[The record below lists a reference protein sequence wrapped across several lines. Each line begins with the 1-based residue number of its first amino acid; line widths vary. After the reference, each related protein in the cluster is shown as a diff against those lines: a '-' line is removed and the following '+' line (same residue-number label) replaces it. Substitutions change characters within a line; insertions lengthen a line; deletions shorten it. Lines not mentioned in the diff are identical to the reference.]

1 MAITCSHNVIQN
13 DNDNHFDNEK
23 DNYSDND
30 NDNDNH
36 LLPKT
41 PLESPTFATHSWPSS
56 RIAKISVVPV

>member
-23 DNYSDND
+23 DNYSD